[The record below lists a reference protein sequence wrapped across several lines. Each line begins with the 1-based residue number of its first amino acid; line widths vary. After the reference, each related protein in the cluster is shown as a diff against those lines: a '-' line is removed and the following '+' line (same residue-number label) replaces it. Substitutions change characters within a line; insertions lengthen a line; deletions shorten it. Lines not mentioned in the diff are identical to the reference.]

1 MTQECRA
8 EDYGLPKGVG
18 LRATVSE
25 WPRLWAIRKECL
37 GGSDKPVRVVR
48 LLRTAAAAAAEQP
61 QEQEQEEQ
69 EQQQGL
75 ARAPKRQRI
84 DSPSEPT
91 GDSHTATT
99 AQAEPEAAAAGG
111 SADDE
116 RQPAH
121 TLFRRLGEA
130 AAPAGLGAASL
141 LLAELRTGRR
151 HQIRRHLAKRRA
163 PILGDVEYGKG
174 RTNRPLRELG
184 LGRPFLHALRL
195 SFGHPV
201 VAGRRVCAVAP
212 LPEALERFL
221 RTAGMAT
228 LADAV
233 AAEAAQAPGDGGCGA
248 DGHSESAGVV
258 T

>member
-1 MTQECRA
+1 MTQEQCRA
-8 EDYGLPKGVG
+8 ENYGLPKGVG

-25 WPRLWAIRKECL
+25 WPRLWVIRKECL
-37 GGSDKPVRVVR
+37 DGSEKPVRVVR

-61 QEQEQEEQ
+61 QEEE
-69 EQQQGL
+69 EEQGL

-84 DSPSEPT
+84 DSPSDPA
-91 GDSHTATT
+91 GDTHTATT
-99 AQAEPEAAAAGG
+99 AQAEPEAAAAAG
-111 SADDE
+111 SAGDE

-151 HQIRRHLAKRRA
+151 HQIRRHLAKRRT

-174 RTNRPLRELG
+174 RANRPLRELG

-195 SFGHPV
+195 SFAHPC

-233 AAEAAQAPGDGGCGA
+233 TAEAAQASGGGGGVAGHNESGGA
-248 DGHSESAGVV
+248 V